1 MTYLVIGTV
10 ALITAFLTLF
20 SGFGLGTLLMPA
32 FALFFPLP
40 VAVASTAVVHGA
52 NNLLKV
58 SMLYSD
64 IHMGIVV
71 RFGIPALFSAMLGA
85 FSLNYLSQASDIIS
99 YQLFSYQLET
109 SQLKIVLGGLILL
122 FALFDLSPL
131 KKKYQFA
138 EKWLPLGGILSGFF
152 GGLSGHQGAFRSMF
166 LLNCGLSPKEFV
178 ATQSVIA
185 SIVDLTRLCIYLIG
199 FLGVY
204 TQGQLTE
211 SIDIKLVLFATLSAF
226 IGTFI
231 GKQLLEKSNISVV
244 RWVTA
249 SLLLLIGTSLVLGLI

>member
-1 MTYLVIGTV
+1 MTYIFIGSV

-20 SGFGLGTLLMPA
+20 SGFGLGTLLMPV

-40 VAVASTAVVHGA
+40 IAVASTAVVHGA

-58 SMLYSD
+58 SLLHAD
-64 IHMGIVV
+64 IKKRILL
-71 RFGIPALFSAMLGA
+71 RFGVPALFSAVVGA
-85 FSLNYLSQASDIIS
+85 LSLNYLSRASESIE
-99 YQLFSYQLET
+99 YQLFDFQMET
-109 SQLKIVLGGLILL
+109 SLLKVVLGILILL
-122 FALFDLSPL
+122 FALFDLSPW
-131 KKKYQFA
+131 KKKYHFA
-138 EKWLPLGGILSGFF
+138 EKWLPLGGVLSGFF

-185 SIVDLTRLCIYLIG
+185 SIVDMTRLLIYMIG
-199 FLGVY
+199 FLGISASN
-204 TQGQLTE
+204 QISDKLDLQ
-211 SIDIKLVLFATLSAF
+211 LVLFATLSAF

-231 GKQLLEKSNISVV
+231 GKRLLEKTKIALV

-249 SLLLLIGTSLVLGLI
+249 SLLLLIGTSLVLGMI